1 MKLPQ
6 FDPPGFLN
14 ELNAAQQTLWSRW
27 ISRRVN
33 AAIAGRPDQ
42 VANDSPRPQFYNPVE
57 TDTADDKQTLV
68 ITWTAFPRNIQINS
82 SSDRQRWSMADQT
95 RDVQDEYC
103 EWSVT
108 RDPQSRK
115 ITRVTFTSEGPEYWE
130 FLASVNPT
138 LLLSLY
144 RQHISPQVKQKDL
157 FDSAGRYR
165 RRNVWNNSTTN
176 GAMHLVQG
184 ANTLSAEIELGAA
197 ATIVRVIG
205 GVELTG
211 EQELIQCGR
220 YGDEERN
227 SDPHIGGQ
235 VNSLARLK
243 ADVTIANPVAL
254 YIDDLNTADW
264 ETPDGSDAKDYWKIV
279 RGTPALALRAVYE
292 VPPEK
297 GFTVGDIKIAGT
309 PIDFGSQITDFIT
322 IKIVGQA
329 CRFGQST
336 AAPQTGCVQPLPQD
350 EDSFDVVEDFD
361 RIIGVTRR

>member
-14 ELNAAQQTLWSRW
+14 ELNANQKTLWSRW
-27 ISRRVN
+27 ISVRMN
-33 AAIAGRPDQ
+33 ASIAGRPNEI
-42 VANDSPRPQFYNPVE
+42 ANDSPRSQFYNPVE
-57 TDTADDKQTLV
+57 RDTGDDVQTV
-68 ITWTAFPRNIQINS
+68 AITWTAFPRNVQINS
-82 SSDRQRWSMADQT
+82 SSDQQRWRLADQT

-103 EWSVT
+103 EWNVT
-108 RDPQSRK
+108 RNQSGK

-130 FLASVNPT
+130 FLARVNPD

-144 RQHISPQVKQKDL
+144 RQHISPQVKRKDL
-157 FDSAGRYR
+157 FDPAGKYR
-165 RRNVWNNSTTN
+165 RRNIWNNSTSN
-176 GAMHLVQG
+176 GAMHLIQQ
-184 ANTLSAEIELGAA
+184 ANTLAAEIELGAA
-197 ATIVRVIG
+197 STIVRVINE
-205 GVELTG
+205 VELTG

-254 YIDDLNTADW
+254 YIDDLNTVGW

-279 RGTPALALRAVYE
+279 RGTKDLALRAVFE
-292 VPPEK
+292 VPAEK
-297 GFTVGDIKIAGT
+297 GFTVGDITIAGT
-309 PIDFGSQITDFIT
+309 PLEFGSQITDFIT

-329 CRFGQST
+329 CRFGKST
-336 AAPQTGCVQPLPQD
+336 TAPQTGCTQPLPQD
-350 EDSFDVVEDFD
+350 EDTFDLLADFD
-361 RIIGVTRR
+361 RSIGESTR